1 MTATLLEPSLSAR
14 HTAPEIHPAL
24 RSAGVPTG
32 TPIDL
37 AGVRDLSVRAAIA
50 DMNEEFAST
59 VSTVGTTFFFAAS
72 DVIASVRDGV
82 AVVVARVVDA
92 LAAVPQASAPALVS
106 PESAY
111 DAVQY
116 VADVLGLPKTDVT
129 AAAGIA
135 QRTYHSW
142 ADGGTPRIQS
152 QGSLWRLVHTAG
164 DLLELI
170 GSHQGVL
177 AWVRSDPARR
187 EAFRAGQVDHLLA
200 DAVLQFTPAPAEDPV
215 RDAIAQLGTAGG
227 DRYTDEDAVPARR
240 RAAGGRPVPTRS
252 GAAVR
257 AGRPSPQ
264 EGQE

>member
-50 DMNEEFAST
+50 DMNEELAST
-59 VSTVGTTFFFAAS
+59 LSTSTMSFFAA
-72 DVIASVRDGV
+72 DVITSVRNGV

-92 LAAVPQASAPALVS
+92 LAAVPQAPATALVS

-142 ADGGTPRIQS
+142 ASGGTPRIQS
-152 QGSLWRLVHTAG
+152 QGSLWRLVHTAE

-177 AWVRSDPARR
+177 SWIRSDPARR
-187 EAFRAGQVDHLLA
+187 EAFRTGQVDRLLA

-240 RAAGGRPVPTRS
+240 RAAGGWPIATRS
-252 GAAVR
+252 AAAVR
-257 AGRPSPQ
+257 AGRTSPR